1 MSAPDVRKIIR
12 IAGRLC
18 INPTDI
24 SDSEVFPFS
33 GTALGITRDAEL
45 RFNVQ
50 TRLVKAEEFGSQV
63 VEAVTAG
70 ESALFAFVLREFDND
85 ALATVFPNTATGT
98 TTGNVTI
105 EGRVS
110 GVGVNRSG
118 YLLSNKA
125 VKLLFAPR
133 VENTVPTAGST
144 TNLPLDE
151 QPMVLIRKAIP
162 MIEETAMLQLS
173 LKQELGIGVLFQA
186 IPDSSGRLY
195 DVGRRGDLTL

>member
-1 MSAPDVRKIIR
+1 MSVADVRKIIR
-12 IAGRLC
+12 VAGRIC

-85 ALATVFPNTATGT
+85 ALAAIFPNTATGT